1 MPHHSV
7 AALHVFVLSFQTL
20 RFLSILSHSFLS
32 IKSGMGAVSSMGRKI
47 FVSYKYKDSDV
58 EELSGVTSPTWPCD
72 YVNYIKDTILDD
84 DDIYK
89 GENSDEDISS
99 WDEDDIWDHLKDK
112 IYDSTIT
119 IVLISPNMKE
129 PRKWQRSQWIPWE
142 ISYSLRETTRND
154 RTSHNNAILAV
165 ILPNKK
171 GSYDYY
177 DKDDL
182 FPILK
187 DNIDNGYIYVVTW
200 EDFKKYPN
208 ADISQAFDYRDQ
220 TPSYKIK
227 KSL

>member
-1 MPHHSV
+1 MNE
-7 AALHVFVLSFQTL
+7 LG
-20 RFLSILSHSFLS
+20 
-32 IKSGMGAVSSMGRKI
+32 KKI
-47 FVSYKYKDSDV
+47 FVSYKYKDNDV
-58 EELSGVTSPTWPCD
+58 KMMPNVTQPTWPCD
-72 YVNYIKDTILDD
+72 YVDYIKNKVLCD

-89 GENSDEDISS
+89 GEKSDEDISS

-129 PRKWQRSQWIPWE
+129 PGKWQKSQWIPWE

-208 ADISQAFDYRDQ
+208 ADISQAFDYRDK
-220 TPSYKIK
+220 TPSYKIE